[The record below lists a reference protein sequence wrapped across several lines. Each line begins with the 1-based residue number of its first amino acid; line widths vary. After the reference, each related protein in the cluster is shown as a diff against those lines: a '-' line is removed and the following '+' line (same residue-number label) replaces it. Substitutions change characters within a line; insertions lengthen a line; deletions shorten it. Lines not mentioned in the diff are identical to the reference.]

1 MKVLTNE
8 PKKYRGAIFD
18 LDGTLLNTI
27 DDLADS
33 VNESLAA
40 LGHPTHTVAAIQQ
53 MVGNGFRNLL
63 TRALPEDHR
72 SDAEIDGAVRL
83 FDEAYS
89 RNYLKKTA
97 PYEGI
102 LALVAVLDARGI
114 GLGVNSNKRDD
125 YTKDLIAKWFPHV
138 SFAGVYGERETE
150 GIPKKPHPA
159 AALAI
164 ARDMGLTPEEVLFVG
179 DSRPDIRTGHN
190 AGMDCAGVTWGFR
203 TPEDLEENGADYLID
218 TAEELLTLF

>member
-1 MKVLTNE
+1 MKILTDT
-8 PKKYRGAIFD
+8 PKKYKGAIFD
-18 LDGTLLNTI
+18 LDGTLLDTI

-33 VNESLAA
+33 VNEALAA
-40 LGHPTHTVAAIQQ
+40 LGHPTYSVFEIQQ

-63 TRALPEDHR
+63 TRALPEAHR
-72 SDAEIDGAVRL
+72 TDAEIDQAVQL
-83 FDEAYS
+83 FDAAYN

-102 LALVAVLDARGI
+102 LPMMDALAAQGI

-125 YTKDLIAKWFPHV
+125 YSKDLIYKWFPNLP
-138 SFAGVYGERETE
+138 FAGVYGEREAE

-159 AALAI
+159 AALTI
-164 ARDMGLTPEEVLFVG
+164 ATDMGLAPEEVLFVG

-203 TPEDLEENGADYLID
+203 TAADLEENGADYLID
-218 TAEELLTLF
+218 TAEELLSLF